1 LSCAVAGAAS
11 LRLTEN
17 VHKVE
22 AREPRIGRHYL
33 PASRVLNFRVLRVT
47 PDSREL
53 KEGKGSDR
61 KDGEREKGRQWHRNR
76 GFRRFNE
83 PGTPSRA
90 RDKNKRRK

>member
-1 LSCAVAGAAS
+1 
-11 LRLTEN
+11 
-17 VHKVE
+17 
-22 AREPRIGRHYL
+22 
-33 PASRVLNFRVLRVT
+33 
-47 PDSREL
+47 L